1 MLGKRSAV
9 VFCGGSAGG
18 DGPDNVVL
26 ELAIWRNGKGEEGL
40 CVVLLWEG
48 KKDIRQVVVGDRRP
62 AEEPNAKKKVPAR
75 PAGAAAAGTGDEGK
89 LLLTAEIP
97 R

>member
-18 DGPDNVVL
+18 DGPDNLVL
-26 ELAIWRNGKGEEGL
+26 ELAIWRYGKGEEGL
-40 CVVLLWEG
+40 CVILLWNG
-48 KKDIRQVVVGDRRP
+48 KKDIRQVVGDRRP
-62 AEEPNAKKKVPAR
+62 AEEPNAKKKVRAR
-75 PAGAAAAGTGDEGK
+75 PAGAAAAGTGDEDK
-89 LLLTAEIP
+89 IVLTAEIP